1 MPFVTNSI
9 FFSCFFLPQLCLI
22 FLRQGLD
29 RVLPPEGEAGCPFF
43 ATENVQREDLR
54 PGQRMKTGSRAQE
67 LEQLGHRDQETAEE
81 WAEGSQARG
90 SPGIHLDRH
99 SWLQLKK
106 SLTCSQA
113 LK

>member
-9 FFSCFFLPQLCLI
+9 FFSCFFTPVMFV

-29 RVLPPEGEAGCPFF
+29 RVLPPEGEAGCPFS